1 MGRKG
6 RVGGVERGVERRAPV
21 ELEPDEF
28 RALGHGLVDEIAELL
43 EALRSPSELPV
54 TPGESVAEVRAA
66 LGGGGLPQHGTP
78 PDALLREARELLFDH
93 SLFTG
98 HPRFLGYVIG
108 APAPLGAL
116 ADLLAAA
123 VNPNLGGYPL
133 SPIATEIERQTVS
146 WIAELIG
153 YPTDCGGLLV
163 SGGNMANFVGVLA
176 ARRAKASWDVRAQ
189 GMRDSRLRAYCS
201 AETHTWVQKAADMFG
216 LGTDSLRWV
225 PTDGALR
232 MDVGALREAIVADRE
247 AGDQPFLVVG
257 SGGSVSTGAVDPLR
271 ELAALCHDEDLWF
284 HVDGAY
290 GAFAAAAPS
299 APDDLR
305 ALGEADSVALD
316 PHKWL
321 YAPTE
326 AGCALVRR
334 DQNLLDTFDFTPPYY
349 RLKEDELH
357 YYKRGPQ
364 NSRGFR
370 ALKVWLGLRH
380 LGREGYARL
389 IEEDIALARYL
400 DACVAAEPEL
410 ERGPGGLSV
419 ATFRYVPPLVDDEE
433 ELNRLNE
440 EILGRLQPGGEAF
453 VSNAVVEGRYWL
465 RACVVNFRT
474 TREDIEALVGI
485 VKRLGAEVHAAVV
498 HS

>member
-1 MGRKG
+1 MRRKG
-6 RVGGVERGVERRAPV
+6 RVAGVERRAPV

-28 RALGHGLVDEIAELL
+28 RALGHRLVDEIAELL

-54 TPGESVAEVRAA
+54 TPGETVAEVQAA
-66 LGGGGLPQHGTP
+66 LGDASLPEHGTP
-78 PDALLREARELLFDH
+78 PDELLREARELLFEH
-93 SLFTG
+93 SLHTG

-116 ADLLAAA
+116 GDFLAAA

-133 SPIATEIERQTVS
+133 APIAIEIERQTVR

-153 YPTDCGGLLV
+153 YPADCGGLLV
-163 SGGNMANFVGVLA
+163 SGGNMANFVGFLA
-176 ARRAKASWDVRAQ
+176 ARRARAGWDVRAE
-189 GMRDSRLRAYCS
+189 GMSDNRLRAYCS

-216 LGTDSLRWV
+216 IGTDAVRWI

-232 MDVGALREAIVADRE
+232 MDVRALREAIAADRI
-247 AGDQPFLVVG
+247 AGDQPFLVIG

-271 ELAALCHDEDLWF
+271 ELAELSRAERLWL

-290 GAFAAAAPS
+290 GAFAACAPG

-334 DQNLLDTFDFTPPYY
+334 DQQLLDTFDFTPPYY
-349 RLKEDELH
+349 RLHEDEFH

-389 IEEDIALARYL
+389 IEEDMELARYL
-400 DACVAAEPEL
+400 DECVAAAPEL
-410 ERGPGGLSV
+410 ESGPGGLSI
-419 ATFRYVPPLVDDEE
+419 ATFRYVPEGIDDED
-433 ELNRLNE
+433 ELNRLNQ
-440 EILGRLQPGGEAF
+440 EILDRLQAGGEAF
-453 VSNAVVEGRYWL
+453 VSVAVVEGRCWL

-474 TREDIEALVGI
+474 TRADMEALVEL
-485 VKRLGAEVHAAVV
+485 VTRLGADARATVA
-498 HS
+498 